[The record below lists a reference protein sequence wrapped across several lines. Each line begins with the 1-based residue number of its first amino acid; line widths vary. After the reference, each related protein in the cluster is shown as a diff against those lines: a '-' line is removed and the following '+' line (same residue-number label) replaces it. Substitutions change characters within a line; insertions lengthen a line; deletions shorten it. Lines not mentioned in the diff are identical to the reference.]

1 MGKLEICAVQ
11 PHLLIQN
18 DLLRSKRVLER
29 DFEKCFFFYI
39 VDDLILSKEKVQ
51 ENSVVGKVAMTIRNI

>member
-1 MGKLEICAVQ
+1 MGRATATAVIPKLYIGVMGKLEICAVQ

-29 DFEKCFFFYI
+29 DFENAF
-39 VDDLILSKEKVQ
+39 LLHS
-51 ENSVVGKVAMTIRNI
+51 